1 MSQVNPLKLVR
12 QFYFHQKKMETFFGS
27 PCTYFTQQVLV
38 HRWSWSGLTL
48 DYESSTGIFG
58 IIALQGHSQEKYFTP
73 DFNIN
78 TAINLYNL
86 HSLISECYFNNLF
99 YSLHTLIFTIITHSC
114 GYLIVTILVTYSCS
128 IYLYSTFIFI
138 RLRCLHSSWCLQ
150 IHFNSF
156 CNLILCNTWVLPS

>member
-1 MSQVNPLKLVR
+1 MNSDKQLNVFRLLLSG
-12 QFYFHQKKMETFFGS
+12 QTQCFTFANI
-27 PCTYFTQQVLV
+27 CTAI
-38 HRWSWSGLTL
+38 
-48 DYESSTGIFG
+48 IFL
-58 IIALQGHSQEKYFTP
+58 A
-73 DFNIN
+73 NIN

-86 HSLISECYFNNLF
+86 HSLISQCYFNNLF

-156 CNLILCNTWVLPS
+156 CNLILCNT